1 MTYHLS
7 SNAILSTVHAL
18 AALQA
23 LSCSDDERAVLAP
36 VLCRQ
41 RSGVRAL
48 MIRNAFAEVM
58 LKLGPL
64 VRDTSLDGEAGDT
77 AVGFTEADAAPDA
90 DMWAELLTPE
100 SFTTTRHG
108 IVRRAIEQCV
118 AFTALSTWCAASAS
132 EGAVTV
138 SENFASLASGWHRTV
153 MSALSPDIYP
163 AIRHEG

>member
-41 RSGVRAL
+41 RSGVLAL

-58 LKLGPL
+58 LKL
-64 VRDTSLDGEAGDT
+64 SLI
-77 AVGFTEADAAPDA
+77 
-90 DMWAELLTPE
+90 
-100 SFTTTRHG
+100 H
-108 IVRRAIEQCV
+108 I
-118 AFTALSTWCAASAS
+118 
-132 EGAVTV
+132 
-138 SENFASLASGWHRTV
+138 
-153 MSALSPDIYP
+153 
-163 AIRHEG
+163 

>member
-1 MTYHLS
+1 
-7 SNAILSTVHAL
+7 
-18 AALQA
+18 
-23 LSCSDDERAVLAP
+23 
-36 VLCRQ
+36 
-41 RSGVRAL
+41 
-48 MIRNAFAEVM
+48 
-58 LKLGPL
+58 
-64 VRDTSLDGEAGDT
+64 
-77 AVGFTEADAAPDA
+77 
-90 DMWAELLTPE
+90 MWAELLTPE

-132 EGAVTV
+132 EGAVPV